1 MTSRISARLRVPLL
15 TNRPWYFRDALVAQ
29 AMDKSSQAWLSSAY
43 THLPEPVRLRASGA
57 LRVWEDLCKADPAAA
72 KVRRQIA
79 NPTAAMNES
88 FLALGNYVARSVV
101 LDKLDR
107 LAAGMELKND
117 VSTVSFLLSFWWRNG
132 ALYEPTLPLGTL
144 LGGSDIAA
152 DLPAQLL
159 TLPVPALCIVPPAE
173 HRHYCAGAKSVLL
186 YEYQTGSPGAPTRT
200 LALLAIQAEG
210 KQICFDGLELV
221 INDETTPLLTL
232 VEEVL
237 SQRQPPQTSMGLGGA
252 QQFQQKSLASWRMR
266 LDYLLKTL
274 LYLRSEGAQTRFEQ
288 SYGEA
293 PKVFPKL
300 GRRRRE
306 EKLAE
311 VEQLYD
317 RYIIGPECISGVG
330 PDGKVEHLSD
340 GQELPPHWR
349 RGHFRQQPYGPNSS
363 LRKVIFISP
372 VIVRADRLAI

>member
-1 MTSRISARLRVPLL
+1 MTSRISARLRAPLL
-15 TNRPWYFRDALVAQ
+15 TNRPWYFRDALLAQ
-29 AMDKSSQAWLSSAY
+29 AMDKSSQVWLSSALM
-43 THLPEPVRLRASGA
+43 HLPEPVRLRASGA
-57 LRVWEDLCKADPAAA
+57 LRVWEELCRGDPAAA

-79 NPTAAMNES
+79 NPTVAMNES
-88 FLALGNYVARSVV
+88 FLALGDFVARSVV

-117 VSTVSFLLSFWWRNG
+117 VSAVSFLLSFWWRNG

-144 LGGSDIAA
+144 LGGGDIAA

-159 TLPVPALCIVPPAE
+159 SLPVPALCVVPPAE

-186 YEYQTGSPGAPTRT
+186 YEYQTGSSTAPTRT
-200 LALLAIQAEG
+200 LALLAIQADGG
-210 KQICFDGLELV
+210 KVSFDGLEL
-221 INDETTPLLTL
+221 IIHDENAPLLAL
-232 VEEVL
+232 VEDVL
-237 SQRQPPQTSMGLGGA
+237 SRRELPQTFQGLAGA

-274 LYLRSEGAQTRFEQ
+274 LYVRSEGAQTRFEP

-293 PKVFPKL
+293 PKVFPKF

-306 EKLAE
+306 EQLAE

-317 RYIIGPECISGVG
+317 RYIIGPECVSGVG
-330 PDGKVEHLSD
+330 PDGKAEHLSE
-340 GQELPPHWR
+340 GQALPPHWR
-349 RGHFRQQPYGPNSS
+349 RGHFRQQPYGPHSS
-363 LRKVIFISP
+363 LRKVIFIAP